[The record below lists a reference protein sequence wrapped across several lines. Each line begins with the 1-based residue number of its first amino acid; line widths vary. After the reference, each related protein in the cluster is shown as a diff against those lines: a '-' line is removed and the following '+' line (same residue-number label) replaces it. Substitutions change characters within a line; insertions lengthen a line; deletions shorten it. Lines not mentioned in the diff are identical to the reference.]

1 MIGVIAYWD
10 YPPAIWGLSKSE
22 RIFMN
27 HFRLT
32 MKTFGG
38 THLIVID
45 PDSEEPVATDAEIS
59 YDCVFSLSE
68 ALALVPNNAYIVFVE
83 HSEQASSLKHFSH
96 PEGDTYY
103 VVGSDYSG
111 LKIPAEL
118 PQNSDVVEIE
128 TPTSIGFYS
137 YIALGIVL
145 TDRYQKEIG

>member
-10 YPPAIWGLSKSE
+10 YPPTIWQVAKSE
-22 RIFMN
+22 KVFMN

-32 MKTFGG
+32 MKVFEG
-38 THLIVID
+38 THLIMID
-45 PDSEEPVATDAEIS
+45 PDSQDPVVTDAEVS
-59 YDCVFSLSE
+59 YDCVSSLEE
-68 ALALVPNNAYIVFVE
+68 ALALVSDDANIVFVE
-83 HSEQASSLKHFSH
+83 HSEGASSLKYFNH

-111 LKIPAEL
+111 LKIPADL
-118 PQNSDVVEIE
+118 PQNSDIVEID